1 MITGIFL
8 GVGIAVFLIGLFL
21 FFQRKQQ
28 PNREK
33 LFEQNAHQALGVMV
47 QEIIKT
53 ARDQLSAEKK
63 DITETVAKDLKQQ
76 AATFTE
82 ISQSLKQEIAE
93 RQREIRQFEEDRNR
107 KYGQIAQ
114 ALTDYKSLTEELRGS
129 TEQLKRVL
137 ASNQLR
143 GSWGEIQAEKIL
155 EAAGMIHGQHYAKQ
169 QSINDHTELRP
180 DFTLFLPNKMEL
192 YVDVKFPL
200 NALQQAFASKTKDD
214 YNRYLQEFGN
224 DLKLRLKEVGKYII
238 GRPTSLDYVILFV
251 PSESVFEIINKNFPG
266 IVDSSFSQRVIL
278 ASPHS
283 FFAVV
288 RTIQESYTHF
298 YYGQNIKE
306 ILKHMQGL
314 LGHFEK
320 FKGEFHDVG
329 RALLSAQTKYDQIA
343 QTRVKLITNT
353 TEKINT
359 YQISQGDQPL
369 ELPPNSQKEND
380 LN

>member
-143 GSWGEIQAEKIL
+143 CSWG
-155 EAAGMIHGQHYAKQ
+155 
-169 QSINDHTELRP
+169 
-180 DFTLFLPNKMEL
+180 
-192 YVDVKFPL
+192 
-200 NALQQAFASKTKDD
+200 
-214 YNRYLQEFGN
+214 
-224 DLKLRLKEVGKYII
+224 
-238 GRPTSLDYVILFV
+238 
-251 PSESVFEIINKNFPG
+251 
-266 IVDSSFSQRVIL
+266 
-278 ASPHS
+278 
-283 FFAVV
+283 
-288 RTIQESYTHF
+288 
-298 YYGQNIKE
+298 
-306 ILKHMQGL
+306 
-314 LGHFEK
+314 
-320 FKGEFHDVG
+320 
-329 RALLSAQTKYDQIA
+329 
-343 QTRVKLITNT
+343 
-353 TEKINT
+353 
-359 YQISQGDQPL
+359 
-369 ELPPNSQKEND
+369 
-380 LN
+380 